1 MSKISLLLDTRY
13 RTNGK
18 CSLKVSIFH
27 NGSTSYHSLG
37 IYLLPEHWSKPSSES
52 DGFVK
57 KHCADYKR
65 FNFHIQSIMAKFGE
79 CLLELER
86 KQAMCSFRTAR
97 DLKNYLVK
105 AIKGNESTT
114 FLRFFKETI
123 EHKDN
128 PGTRRLFEETYSKLL
143 SFTGGDDLLFEQVT
157 PKWLDDFTDFMNGSV
172 NYKSIH
178 LRNIR
183 TVYNLA
189 IKHDIAKYE
198 HYPFRKFKID
208 KEKTAKRALTID
220 QLCDIRNMPLLDYQE
235 KYRDLFLLS
244 FYLIGINLKDLLH
257 LTPQNIQ
264 GDRLIYKRYKTG
276 RIYSLKLEKEA
287 LSLISKMRG
296 NKYLLYFLD
305 NSTYESMISRIN
317 KSLKELGETKI
328 LNKKGKKEK
337 PTEYKFLSTYY
348 ARHTWATIAAYLEV
362 PKETIAAALG
372 HGGNAVTDIYI
383 DFDQS
388 KIDVANRKVIDYL
401 ISESTKRKKEK

>member
-1 MSKISLLLDTRY
+1 MSKVSLLLDTRY
-13 RTNGK
+13 KTNGK
-18 CSLKVSIFH
+18 CSLKISVSH
-27 NGSTSYHSLG
+27 NGSTAYHALG
-37 IYLLPEHWSKPSSES
+37 IHLLPEHWQKPTSES

-57 KHCADYKR
+57 KTCTDYKR
-65 FNFHIQSIMAKFGE
+65 YNYHIQSVFSKFEE
-79 CLLELER
+79 CLLTLER
-86 KQAMCSFRTAR
+86 KQAMCSFNTAR
-97 DLKNYLVK
+97 DLKNYIVK
-105 AIKGNESTT
+105 SIEGVKSST
-114 FLRFFKETI
+114 FLRFFKEST
-123 EHKDN
+123 ERVDN
-128 PGTRRLFEETYSKLL
+128 PGTKRLFEETYSKIV
-143 SFTGGDDLLFEQVT
+143 SFTCGDDILFEQVT
-157 PKWLDDFTDFMNGSV
+157 PKWLDDFNAFMNGSV

-183 TVYNLA
+183 TIYNLA

-208 KEKTAKRALTID
+208 KERTAKRALTID
-220 QLCDIRNMPLLDYQE
+220 QLCDICNMPLLDYQE

-257 LTPQNIQ
+257 LTTQNIQ

-287 LSLISKMRG
+287 LYLISKMRG
-296 NKYLLYFLD
+296 KKYLLNFLD
-305 NSTYESMISRIN
+305 NSTYVSMISRIN
-317 KSLKELGETKI
+317 KNLKELGETKFV
-328 LNKKGKKEK
+328 NSRGKKVK

-348 ARHTWATIAAYLEV
+348 SRHTWATIAAYLEI

-388 KIDVANRKVIDYL
+388 KIDAANRKVIDYL
-401 ISESTKRKKEK
+401 ISERTKRKKEK